1 MILGEIAKLVMILVV
16 VEEIK
21 VAAAAVAVAAV
32 VAAVTAAVEVAP
44 AVAIVSSV
52 RFVPSMDTMPQ
63 FATTGTPIW
72 ARPMGL
78 GLLQQMDHPLG
89 HLSGLGQL
97 RQLTCLGKLQVLSPF
112 QVGLDRTGLGLTCGQ
127 CHHGLLIQRP
137 ISGPLL
143 LTKVL

>member
-1 MILGEIAKLVMILVV
+1 MILGEIAKLVMILVA

-21 VAAAAVAVAAV
+21 VAAAAVVAA
-32 VAAVTAAVEVAP
+32 TAAVEVAP
-44 AVAIVSSV
+44 AVVVVSSV

-63 FATTGTPIW
+63 SATTGTPIW

-78 GLLQQMDHPLG
+78 GLLGLLKQVDHPLG
-89 HLSGLGQL
+89 HLNGLGQL
-97 RQLTCLGKLQVLSPF
+97 RQLTCLGKLQVLIPF
-112 QVGLDRTGLGLTCGQ
+112 QVGLDRTGLGLTRGQ
-127 CHHGLLIQRP
+127 CHHGLLIQCP